1 LSDTSHSELYLDA
14 LRPTHKLSAANQ
26 RNFTLN
32 FYHPFEPIACCI
44 INLNSRKNAAVAMAP
59 LSLHCSPCLPT
70 EENSIVNISNQIRQ
84 STSFPNNQ
92 CLKYLGDSY
101 SQCTE
106 EYSGNMHAHRSN
118 NTIISIPSD
127 TQSSSSSSSSSSEHR
142 PVHMTSAVQPIHFAS
157 VPRPMCQH

>member
-1 LSDTSHSELYLDA
+1 MPCGPPINFQLLTNVISLLISTILLNLLLAALS
-14 LRPTHKLSAANQ
+14 
-26 RNFTLN
+26 TLTAVKTQLLLWHP
-32 FYHPFEPIACCI
+32 YHCTVH
-44 INLNSRKNAAVAMAP
+44 R
-59 LSLHCSPCLPT
+59 LPT